1 MNSAQFQSAPLPD
14 TDTDMDMLAELL
26 DAQPWPDTD
35 MDALNAMLGPMEA
48 LNAMLDT
55 PPSAP
60 RRHP

>member
-14 TDTDMDMLAELL
+14 SDMDVVVALL
-26 DAQPWPDTD
+26 DAAPLPAID
-35 MDALNAMLGPMEA
+35 MEELDRMLGPMEA
-48 LNAMLDT
+48 LSALLDT